1 MLASENP
8 LLLGSREYKELD
20 EDALDGSVVSCQLQ
34 RFSRL
39 ASSAT
44 CSRMSLPPPSALSC
58 SVVPRMESTAPQGM
72 KVTRFSMPSSISLHT
87 SMPRW
92 PNLWR
97 WNTPERASGSDT
109 ARLLGP
115 SGYAG
120 IAGPARYLPT
130 TQFPNR
136 LVRTVSQFGCRRS

>member
-58 SVVPRMESTAPQGM
+58 SVVPLMESTAPQGM
-72 KVTRFSMPSSISLHT
+72 KVTRFSMPSSISLET
-87 SMPRW
+87 SMPRL
-92 PNLWR
+92 PNLWK
-97 WNTPERASGSDT
+97 WKMPERNSGCAT
-109 ARLLGP
+109 ARLLGSCGGPQDQPDPPGTSPSHSALP
-115 SGYAG
+115 SG
-120 IAGPARYLPT
+120 
-130 TQFPNR
+130 
-136 LVRTVSQFGCRRS
+136 